1 MSIVADD
8 SSAFTAGDVSL
19 VGGDTGFAITNMV
32 MQLHTPPHAHHH
44 TNLWIDVTGG
54 RAGH

>member
-19 VGGDTGFAITNMV
+19 VGGDTGFAITNVV
-32 MQLHTPPHAHHH
+32 MQSHTPPHAHRRTH
-44 TNLWIDVTGG
+44 
-54 RAGH
+54 